1 MLENTQLIKKKTAKN
16 RKAKRYIQNTKSK
29 NGRQKYNSVIFLI
42 KTSFPTISLMTLNV
56 IELMNPIKSQR
67 LSYWLK
73 K

>member
-1 MLENTQLIKKKTAKN
+1 MADKNTT
-16 RKAKRYIQNTKSK
+16 
-29 NGRQKYNSVIFLI
+29 VIFLI

-73 K
+73 NNLTICYLKETDVRFNDTKRLKMKS